1 MTEKTENQASFGIEL
16 YPNPTSDIVTID
28 INSDKKAQ
36 MNIFSI
42 DGRLLDYKKN
52 VSHEAK
58 YNFSIYPAGKY
69 IVSISIDKQIFFS
82 QTVIKQ

>member
-1 MTEKTENQASFGIEL
+1 MS
-16 YPNPTSDIVTID
+16 
-28 INSDKKAQ
+28 
-36 MNIFSI
+36 IFSS

-58 YNFSIYPAGKY
+58 YNFAKYPAGKY
-69 IVSISIDKQIFFS
+69 IVSISIDKQIVFS